1 MNTTASKAPVEQ
13 LSATIATSEI
23 PGLSRIRALTRGALT
38 KQWPTRHLTLC
49 PPAHGALVASDTLG
63 APTLFSGHQ
72 ETALVLFLPSDF
84 EAHLQT
90 LSSAQLQ
97 LRTHEIV
104 GFRKREVYLSLS
116 LPPHGAALPMTVWVR
131 AKDVL
136 GETLSA
142 EARPKNVHLPV
153 LMVAG
158 SKAVP
163 SHWTFDM
170 KRLERVD
177 AAIQS
182 ADAWAYEPRD
192 DQWNRAQ
199 AKAEKYGERPWLF
212 MRYDVTHSLRRF
224 AVNWAPI
231 CTIQD
236 EVAVEYKLD

>member
-1 MNTTASKAPVEQ
+1 M
-13 LSATIATSEI
+13 
-23 PGLSRIRALTRGALT
+23 
-38 KQWPTRHLTLC
+38 
-49 PPAHGALVASDTLG
+49 
-63 APTLFSGHQ
+63 
-72 ETALVLFLPSDF
+72 LFLPSDF